1 MSEKADETVA
11 RHVSAA
17 RAFHTGLVAD
27 TQRIRGALSTLSDHL
42 NVVRHGK
49 SAPAAKLAAVEAACL
64 HLRTIEKLSDAWRET
79 YRDLRRS
86 LRRVQFDMKRPS
98 RPLRT
103 RSKTL
108 EPNPGQASRR

>member
-1 MSEKADETVA
+1 MREEADETVA

-27 TQRIRGALSTLSDHL
+27 TQRLRGALSTLTDHL
-42 NVVRHGK
+42 NIVRHGK
-49 SAPAAKLAAVEAACL
+49 SAPAAKLAAVDAACL

-79 YRDLRRS
+79 YRDMRRS
-86 LRRVQFDMKRPS
+86 LRRVQSHMKRPI

-103 RSKTL
+103 RSKTV
-108 EPNPGQASRR
+108 EPNSSRDSRR